1 MQDTDEIREKG
12 HKYHLKLKMLM
23 QNTPEDVPML
33 TPPTSNEDVEILGI
47 YARLP
52 DRTGKQST
60 DSTSI
65 DKQTKSDINDISNFE
80 LWIRLTSH
88 IGLLK
93 YHSPIAIRMRY
104 LNDAL
109 MCFKPE
115 TQRFIAAYTK
125 KYMKPIREHHNRI
138 RRSML
143 HEQGVIGSL
152 ARW

>member
-1 MQDTDEIREKG
+1 M
-12 HKYHLKLKMLM
+12 
-23 QNTPEDVPML
+23 
-33 TPPTSNEDVEILGI
+33 
-47 YARLP
+47 
-52 DRTGKQST
+52 T
-60 DSTSI
+60 DSASI
-65 DKQTKSDINDISNFE
+65 DKQTKSDINDINNFE

-125 KYMKPIREHHNRI
+125 KYLKPIREHHYRI

-143 HEQGVIGSL
+143 HEQGVIGSS